1 FENLALFYN
10 IEKNSTLDRVAALVA
25 EAQTGLHSEFINE
38 VKYAIAY
45 VQELR
50 LRTYLKANRQDEIL
64 LLTRKPLAEINND
77 TPDKESLLSIH
88 NTLISLYDLTRV
100 FVDTDGRANIFRQN
114 SILHDEKAK
123 IINKVYIL
131 EELYEYDEAI
141 ILLKEKIKSDYINSN
156 LEYIAHLSKI
166 YNKLE
171 RYRESIELLEP
182 LANKYNEHKFYPFN
196 GESHFNLSEDLINI
210 YINLGDAYR
219 GSGKYYEAIIF
230 NKNVISILQQRAFLE
245 GRSHRLATIHSHL
258 GFSMYKSGNYHE
270 EEI

>member
-10 IEKNSTLDRVAALVA
+10 IEKNSTLDRAATLAA
-25 EAQTGLHSEFINE
+25 EAQTGLQVEFINE

-64 LLTRKPLAEINND
+64 LLTREPLIEINDNILN
-77 TPDKESLLSIH
+77 KELLLSIH
-88 NTLISLYDLTRV
+88 NTLISLYDLIRV
-100 FVDTDGRANIFRQN
+100 FINTKGKANIFRAD
-114 SILHDEKAK
+114 SIILKANAK
-123 IINKVYIL
+123 LINKVYIL

-141 ILLKEKIKSDYINSN
+141 SLLKEKIKSDLNSN

-171 RYRESIELLEP
+171 KYRESIELLEP

-196 GESHFNLSEDLINI
+196 GKSHFNLTEDLINI

-245 GRSHRLATIHSHL
+245 GRSHRLATTYSHL